1 VDDGREWGDDR
12 AMPKVLDLMS
22 QSVLTLSPDSTL
34 DEAVQTLANLGV
46 SGAPV
51 VDNERLVGVFTKSD
65 IVNDISDGEI
75 DLSDLVRKTMSKS
88 PLTVSPE
95 EDIGVAVRLFAETK
109 VHRIVVVDVCGAVVG
124 ILTPLDIV
132 IALHEKRM

>member
-1 VDDGREWGDDR
+1 MDDGLEWGDDR
-12 AMPKVLDLMS
+12 GMPKVLDLMS

-34 DEAVQTLANLGV
+34 EEAAQTLANLGV

-65 IVNDISDGEI
+65 IVDDISDGAI
-75 DLSDLVRKTMSKS
+75 DLTDLVRKTMSKS
-88 PLTVSPE
+88 PLTVTPE
-95 EDIGVAVRLFAETK
+95 EDIGVAIRLFSETK
-109 VHRIVVVDVCGAVVG
+109 VHRIVVVDERGAVVG